1 MVTPLLSFDFG
12 QYMPPLLR
20 GAGVT
25 IGLVVASGIAGTIIG
40 LVFGTLRSAPIA
52 PVRWLAS
59 IYTNFI
65 RGVPI
70 LIILLFLYYEI
81 PLLFPYATFSQTIT
95 AVIGLSVYAGAY
107 MAEIFRGSI
116 QAIPRGQLEAG
127 EALGLNYVQKMRYV
141 ILPQA
146 MKIAVPPGI
155 GFLIALVKA
164 TSLVSVITAT
174 DLTRAARNV
183 VSANNQ
189 PLVTF
194 LIVAA
199 LYFVISYPLSLL
211 GRWYER
217 RLA

>member
-1 MVTPLLSFDFG
+1 MVTPLLFFDFG
-12 QYMPPLLR
+12 QYLPPLLR

-25 IGLVVASGIAGTIIG
+25 IGLVVASGLAGTIIG
-40 LVFGTLRSAPIA
+40 LVFGTLRSAPFA
-52 PVRWLAS
+52 PIRWLAS

-65 RGVPI
+65 RGIPI

-107 MAEIFRGSI
+107 IAEIFRGSI
-116 QAIPRGQLEAG
+116 QAIPRGQLEAA
-127 EALGLNYVQKMRYV
+127 EALGLNYVQKMRHV
-141 ILPQA
+141 VLPQA
-146 MKIAVPPGI
+146 LKIAVPPGI

-164 TSLVSVITAT
+164 SSLVSVISAT
-174 DLTRAARNV
+174 DLTRAGRIVTSQNH
-183 VSANNQ
+183 Q
-189 PLVTF
+189 PLTTF
-194 LIVAA
+194 LIIAA

>member
-1 MVTPLLSFDFG
+1 MVTPMFSFDFG
-12 QYMPPLLR
+12 QYLPPMLR

-25 IGLVVASGIAGTIIG
+25 ILLVVASGIAGTVIG
-40 LVFGTLRSAPIA
+40 LVFGTARSAPVA

-65 RGVPI
+65 RGIPI

-95 AVIGLSVYAGAY
+95 AVIGLSVYSGAY
-107 MAEIFRGSI
+107 IAEIFRGSI

-141 ILPQA
+141 VMPQA
-146 MKIAVPPGI
+146 LKIAVPPGI

-174 DLTRAARNV
+174 DLTRAGRNIT
-183 VSANNQ
+183 SANHQ
-189 PLVTF
+189 PLATF
-194 LIVAA
+194 LVVAA

>member
-1 MVTPLLSFDFG
+1 MVTEALPFDFG

-25 IGLVVASGIAGTIIG
+25 VGLVVAAGIAGTIIG
-40 LVFGTLRSAPIA
+40 MLFGVARSAPLA
-52 PVRWLAS
+52 PIRWLAS
-59 IYTNFI
+59 VYTNFI
-65 RGVPI
+65 RGIPI

-116 QAIPRGQLEAG
+116 QAVPRGQLEAG
-127 EALGLNYVQKMRYV
+127 QALGLNYVQRMRYV
-141 ILPQA
+141 VLPQA
-146 MKIAVPPGI
+146 LKIAVPPGI

-164 TSLVSVITAT
+164 SSLVSVISAT
-174 DLTRAARNV
+174 DLTRAGRIITSQNHQA
-183 VSANNQ
+183 
-189 PLVTF
+189 LTTF

-211 GRWYER
+211 GRWFER

>member
-1 MVTPLLSFDFG
+1 MVTEALSFDFG
-12 QYMPPLLR
+12 QYMPPLVR

-25 IGLVVASGIAGTIIG
+25 VGLVVAAGIAGTIIG
-40 LVFGTLRSAPIA
+40 MLFGVARSAPLA
-52 PVRWLAS
+52 PIRWLAS
-59 IYTNFI
+59 VYTNFI
-65 RGVPI
+65 RGIPI

-116 QAIPRGQLEAG
+116 QAVPRGQLEAG
-127 EALGLNYVQKMRYV
+127 QALGLNYVQRMRYV
-141 ILPQA
+141 VLPQA
-146 MKIAVPPGI
+146 LKIAVPPGI

-164 TSLVSVITAT
+164 SSLVSVISAT
-174 DLTRAARNV
+174 DLTRAGRIITSQNHQA
-183 VSANNQ
+183 
-189 PLVTF
+189 LTTF

-211 GRWYER
+211 GRWFER

>member
-1 MVTPLLSFDFG
+1 MVTPPLSFDFT
-12 QYMPPLLR
+12 QFMPPLLR
-20 GAGVT
+20 GTGVT
-25 IGLVVASGIAGTIIG
+25 IGLVLASGVAGTIIG
-40 LVFGTLRSAPIA
+40 MLFGVARSAPIA

-65 RGVPI
+65 RGIPI

-116 QAIPRGQLEAG
+116 QAVPRGQLEAG

-141 ILPQA
+141 VLPQA
-146 MKIAVPPGI
+146 LKIAVPPGI

-164 TSLVSVITAT
+164 SSLVSVISAT
-174 DLTRAARNV
+174 DLTRAGRIVTSQNHA
-183 VSANNQ
+183 
-189 PLVTF
+189 PLTTF
-194 LIVAA
+194 IIVAA

>member
-1 MVTPLLSFDFG
+1 MLFG
-12 QYMPPLLR
+12 
-20 GAGVT
+20 
-25 IGLVVASGIAGTIIG
+25 VA
-40 LVFGTLRSAPIA
+40 RSAPIA

-65 RGVPI
+65 RGIPI

-116 QAIPRGQLEAG
+116 QAVPRGQLEAG

-141 ILPQA
+141 VLPQA
-146 MKIAVPPGI
+146 LKIAVPPGI

-164 TSLVSVITAT
+164 SSLVSVISAT
-174 DLTRAARNV
+174 DLTRAGRIVTSQNHA
-183 VSANNQ
+183 
-189 PLVTF
+189 PLTTF
-194 LIVAA
+194 IIVAA

>member
-1 MVTPLLSFDFG
+1 MVTEALSFDFG
-12 QYMPPLLR
+12 QYMPPMLR

-25 IGLVVASGIAGTIIG
+25 AVLVLASGIAGTIIG
-40 LVFGTLRSAPIA
+40 LIFGTLRSAPFPPI
-52 PVRWLAS
+52 RWLAS

-65 RGVPI
+65 RGLPI

-81 PLLFPYATFSQTIT
+81 PLLFPYATFSQAIT
-95 AVIGLSVYAGAY
+95 AVIGLSVYSGAY
-107 MAEIFRGSI
+107 IAEIFRGSI
-116 QAIPRGQLEAG
+116 QAVPRGQLEAG
-127 EALGLNYVQKMRYV
+127 EALGLNYVQRMRHV
-141 ILPQA
+141 VMPQA

-174 DLTRAARNV
+174 DLTRAGRNV
-183 VSANNQ
+183 TSANHE
-189 PLVTF
+189 PLATF
-194 LIVAA
+194 LVVAA

>member
-12 QYMPPLLR
+12 QYLPPMLR
-20 GAGVT
+20 GAVVT
-25 IGLVVASGIAGTIIG
+25 VTLVVAAGIAGTLIG
-40 LVFGTLRSAPIA
+40 LVFGVARSAPLA

-59 IYTNFI
+59 VYINFI
-65 RGVPI
+65 RGIPI

-81 PLLFPYATFSQTIT
+81 PLLFPYATFSQTLT

-116 QAIPRGQLEAG
+116 QAVPKGQLEAG
-127 EALGLNYVQKMRYV
+127 EALGLNYLQKMRHV
-141 ILPQA
+141 VLPQA

-164 TSLVSVITAT
+164 SSLVSVIAAT
-174 DLTRAARNV
+174 DLTRAGRIIISDNHA
-183 VSANNQ
+183 
-189 PLVTF
+189 PLSTF
-194 LIVAA
+194 LVVAA
-199 LYFVISYPLSLL
+199 LYFLISYPLSLL